1 MNDHSWI
8 SPEREALIDA
18 KITLWIEE
26 IRRDRRAKALQ
37 EVREEVREEI
47 REEVR
52 QQVWEEI
59 RPIVQRCVTLRLADT
74 GHHTPQR
81 EAALARVTYTE
92 LAALADL
99 PLAALLAALDAR
111 ADPAPA

>member
-8 SPEREALIDA
+8 SPEREALLDA

-26 IRRDRRAKALQ
+26 IRRDVRAKA
-37 EVREEVREEI
+37 I
-47 REEVR
+47 AEVR
-52 QQVWEEI
+52 QQV
-59 RPIVQRCVTLRLADT
+59 RPSLQLSVTLRLADT

-81 EAALARVTYTE
+81 EATLARVTYTE

-111 ADPAPA
+111 ADPAQA

>member
-8 SPEREALIDA
+8 TPEREAFIDA

-26 IRRDRRAKALQ
+26 IRRDLRAKAFEEGLQ
-37 EVREEVREEI
+37 QAREEI
-47 REEVR
+47 RPSL
-52 QQVWEEI
+52 QLS
-59 RPIVQRCVTLRLADT
+59 VTLRLADT

-81 EAALARVTYTE
+81 EATLARVTYTE

-99 PLAALLAALDAR
+99 PLAALLAALDAQ